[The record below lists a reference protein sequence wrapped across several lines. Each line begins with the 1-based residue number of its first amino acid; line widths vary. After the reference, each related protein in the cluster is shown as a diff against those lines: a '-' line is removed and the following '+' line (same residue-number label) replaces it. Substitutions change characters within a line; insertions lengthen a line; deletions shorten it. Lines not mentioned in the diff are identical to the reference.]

1 MTVYVTQE
9 LKGRD
14 LSSALTFGELQVVI
28 PAAME
33 ITPQN
38 MDEVIDTAWEV
49 LEPIEPKKDF
59 ILLSGDPVVIG
70 LVCAV
75 ASECAFGKPLRVLR
89 WDRLDEKYIQFDLNL

>member
-28 PAAME
+28 PASME
-33 ITPQN
+33 ISPQN
-38 MDEVIDTAWEV
+38 MNEIIDTAWDV
-49 LEPIEPKKDF
+49 LEPLDAEKDF

-75 ASECAFGKPLRVLR
+75 ASECAFGGQLRVLR
-89 WDRLDEKYIQFDLNL
+89 WDRLDEKYIQFDLVL